1 MDSHERQVADL
12 KNQVGQLSDRLEKLA
27 GSAQDT
33 AKNYLQ
39 EMKEVPGALM
49 DGLDSA
55 KDGAKKAA
63 GQVHEY
69 AKENPWQVAG
79 IAAATGFLLAMIAR
93 KRD

>member
-1 MDSHERQVADL
+1 MNSHDRQVADL
-12 KNQVGQLSDRLEKLA
+12 KNQVSELSDRLEKLA

-33 AKNYLQ
+33 AKGYLDD
-39 EMKEVPGALM
+39 MKDVPGNLM

-55 KDGAKKAA
+55 KDSAKKAA

-79 IAAATGFLLAMIAR
+79 MAAAAGFLLAMLSR